1 MSGLVKPVTQRG
13 RPGASRRTRNPAI
26 NIHAATSGGGVIC
39 GSRNDS
45 FFISS
50 YHDDKQRK
58 RKQQMI
64 VRIKKLVWGVLGG
77 FIVMLII
84 VTSRSSSTSDNN
96 YDAAAALLRNGVIK
110 PDDATTIA
118 QSPPVNAEVV
128 KPTIPPAKPIPNVSS
143 IPVTNQGAATIE
155 KNPDKSSI
163 CGRKINIDLF
173 DPNTWPTPG
182 NGQRSHAQGEPS
194 NLKHNEAVLLKRD
207 DEMFGGLGCQ
217 LNAIFH
223 AYDFAESTQRPLI
236 ITQDSWILNTL
247 YPFFFGPSNAVEKNS
262 KLWKVI
268 QETLQ
273 VKVVENEGVLRL
285 SNIQVPEYKNQ
296 KLLYY
301 TNTNRVNAETRRN
314 RRDTILRQLFQY
326 PSYLGGS
333 QSVCSVIGELVES
346 DTSKYSVVHFAP
358 IGIENY
364 LSKLNGNTGKDLTDA
379 CSMKPEYVKNV
390 LKQTNMLDQPIFP
403 IDSDSKNV
411 DLEKHKLLET
421 DSELANQLKYVDGN
435 QWERPTAGYVYL
447 AVLADVY
454 IGNPVDQLSLWIA
467 RMRYA
472 LGIKNTF
479 VLTEKQGDNWVSY
492 VNDDTYLELYDAN
505 RLGTP
510 WIA

>member
-96 YDAAAALLRNGVIK
+96 DDAAAALLRSGVIK
-110 PDDATTIA
+110 SDDATTIA
-118 QSPPVNAEVV
+118 QSPPVNTEVV

-236 ITQDSWILNTL
+236 IRQDSWILNTL
-247 YPFFFGPSNAVEKNS
+247 YPFFFGPSNAVEKIPNFG
-262 KLWKVI
+262 KLFK
-268 QETLQ
+268 
-273 VKVVENEGVLRL
+273 KHC
-285 SNIQVPEYKNQ
+285 
-296 KLLYY
+296 KL
-301 TNTNRVNAETRRN
+301 
-314 RRDTILRQLFQY
+314 
-326 PSYLGGS
+326 
-333 QSVCSVIGELVES
+333 
-346 DTSKYSVVHFAP
+346 
-358 IGIENY
+358 
-364 LSKLNGNTGKDLTDA
+364 KL
-379 CSMKPEYVKNV
+379 
-390 LKQTNMLDQPIFP
+390 
-403 IDSDSKNV
+403 
-411 DLEKHKLLET
+411 
-421 DSELANQLKYVDGN
+421 
-435 QWERPTAGYVYL
+435 
-447 AVLADVY
+447 
-454 IGNPVDQLSLWIA
+454 
-467 RMRYA
+467 
-472 LGIKNTF
+472 
-479 VLTEKQGDNWVSY
+479 
-492 VNDDTYLELYDAN
+492 
-505 RLGTP
+505 
-510 WIA
+510 

>member
-13 RPGASRRTRNPAI
+13 RPGTSRRTRNPAI
-26 NIHAATSGGGVIC
+26 NLHGGGVIC

-45 FFISS
+45 FFVSS

-64 VRIKKLVWGVLGG
+64 VRIKKMVWGVL
-77 FIVMLII
+77 FIVVLIM
-84 VTSRSSSTSDNN
+84 VTSRSSSTNN
-96 YDAAAALLRNGVIK
+96 EDAAVASLRNGVIK
-110 PDDATTIA
+110 SDDATTIA
-118 QSPPVNAEVV
+118 QSPPVTTSEVV
-128 KPTIPPAKPIPNVSS
+128 KPTKPPAKPIPNISS
-143 IPVTNQGAATIE
+143 IPVTNQGADTIE
-155 KNPDKSSI
+155 RNPDKSSI
-163 CGRKINIDLF
+163 CGRKINIDLL
-173 DPNTWPTPG
+173 DPPSIPP
-182 NGQRSHAQGEPS
+182 NGRYAQGDPS
-194 NLKHNEAVLLKRD
+194 NLNHNEAVLLKRD

-223 AYDFAESTQRPLI
+223 AYDFAEETKRPLI
-236 ITQDSWILNTL
+236 ITQDSWVLNVL
-247 YPFFFGPSNAVEKNS
+247 YPLFFGPSNAVEKNS

-273 VKVVENEGVLRL
+273 VKVVENEGVLSL

-314 RRDTILRQLFQY
+314 RRDTILRQLFLY
-326 PSYLGGS
+326 PSYIGDS
-333 QSVCSVIGELVES
+333 QSVCSVIMELVES
-346 DTSKYSVVHFAP
+346 ETSKYSVVHFSTP
-358 IGIENY
+358 GIENY

-379 CSMKPEYVKNV
+379 CSMKPEYVNNI
-390 LKQTNMLDQPIFP
+390 LKQTNMLDHPIFP

-411 DLEKHKLLET
+411 DIEKHKLLET

-435 QWERPTAGYVYL
+435 QWERPAAGYVYL